1 MRKPTY
7 FDAVVDLIGGAINGV
22 VEGPLDTYTFIDG
35 QTPPTEEA
43 IQAKLTELQTDYDA
57 KKYQRDRQPE
67 YPNIGDQ
74 LDMLYHAIDAGK
86 VNKTSDFYKALKA
99 VKDKHP
105 KG

>member
-1 MRKPTY
+1 MMKPTY

-57 KKYQRDRQPE
+57 KQYQRDRV
-67 YPNIGDQ
+67 YPSIGEQ
-74 LDMLYHAIDAGK
+74 LDLQYWDKKNGTKKWEEAIDK
-86 VNKTSDFYKALKA
+86 VKA
-99 VKDKHP
+99 DHP

>member
-1 MRKPTY
+1 MRT
-7 FDAVVDLIGGAINGV
+7 
-22 VEGPLDTYTFIDG
+22 
-35 QTPPTEEA
+35 EA
-43 IQAKLTELQTDYDA
+43 IHALAPDANFRTHGDEIFWDSPDIKQPSESEITAKEAELKADYDA

-67 YPNIGDQ
+67 YPNVGDQ

-86 VNKTSDFYKALKA
+86 VDKTSDFYKALKA